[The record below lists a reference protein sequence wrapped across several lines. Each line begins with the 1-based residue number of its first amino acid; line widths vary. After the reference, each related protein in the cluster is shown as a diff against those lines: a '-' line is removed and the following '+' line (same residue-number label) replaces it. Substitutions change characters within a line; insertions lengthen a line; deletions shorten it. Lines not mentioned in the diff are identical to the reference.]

1 MIINKRQKIIL
12 KLLIKDFDMFVENED
27 LYGLLHEIGRISVQ
41 YGMDRKRE
49 HNNMLGKILDNIHQ
63 ELREQNR

>member
-41 YGMDRKRE
+41 YGMDRNRE